1 MRSDEALLLDM
12 VIALQK
18 ISRFTQGLNETM
30 FLTNDLVQSAVIRE
44 FQILGEAARLVSEET
59 KARTPTIPWKL
70 ITGMRNRLIHEYFDV
85 RLDVLWTTIQRDL
98 PQLSIQMIAILPSH
112 ASDDES

>member
-44 FQILGEAARLVSEET
+44 FQILGEAAR
-59 KARTPTIPWKL
+59 
-70 ITGMRNRLIHEYFDV
+70 
-85 RLDVLWTTIQRDL
+85 
-98 PQLSIQMIAILPSH
+98 
-112 ASDDES
+112 

>member
-44 FQILGEAARLVSEET
+44 FQILGLMYGWMSSGQRSSVIS
-59 KARTPTIPWKL
+59 
-70 ITGMRNRLIHEYFDV
+70 RNSQFR
-85 RLDVLWTTIQRDL
+85 
-98 PQLSIQMIAILPSH
+98 
-112 ASDDES
+112 

>member
-59 KARTPTIPWKL
+59 KARTPTISLEADYW
-70 ITGMRNRLIHEYFDV
+70 NAQS
-85 RLDVLWTTIQRDL
+85 LDPRVF
-98 PQLSIQMIAILPSH
+98 
-112 ASDDES
+112 

>member
-1 MRSDEALLLDM
+1 MRLFCSISYTAWEHQNQTALLLDM

-44 FQILGEAARLVSEET
+44 FQILGEAAR
-59 KARTPTIPWKL
+59 
-70 ITGMRNRLIHEYFDV
+70 
-85 RLDVLWTTIQRDL
+85 
-98 PQLSIQMIAILPSH
+98 
-112 ASDDES
+112 